1 MKAFRDELEE
11 RVQQVLQDSA
21 QADNA
26 LRPMLEEVWNAHRDL
41 VRRIDRISRI
51 SDAYQSETKRNESTL
66 ALRLKKQLRQLEKV
80 ARISDHYQKMMHDL
94 NLALREASNQDAL
107 TGLANRRPVVERLRE
122 ESTRF
127 TRYQRPF
134 SVAMLDIDHFKRI
147 NDLYGHEIGDK
158 VLIEVARVLRSE
170 IRDQDLCGRWGGE
183 EFLIL
188 MPETPQEAAQAVVER
203 VRAAIERLQVRV
215 DEKAIGVTMSI
226 GLAEHAQGDTYS
238 DTINRADSAL
248 LSAKRGGRNRSE
260 KAVGVERDA
269 DSAQD

>member
-1 MKAFRDELEE
+1 MKAPQGELEE
-11 RVQQVLQDSA
+11 RVQNALDDPEHGS
-21 QADNA
+21 NA
-26 LRPMLEEVWNAHRDL
+26 LRPVLEEVWTAHREL
-41 VRRIDRISRI
+41 IRRIDRISRI

-94 NLALREASNQDAL
+94 NLALRDTSNQDAL

-122 ESTRF
+122 EAMRF

-134 SVAMLDIDHFKRI
+134 SVAMLDIDHFKQI

-158 VLIEVARVLRSE
+158 VLVEVARVLRSE
-170 IRDQDLCGRWGGE
+170 VRDQDLCGRWGGE

-188 MPETPQEAAQAVVER
+188 MPETPQDAARGVVER

-215 DEKAIGVTMSI
+215 DEQAISVTMSI
-226 GLAEHAQGDTYS
+226 GLAQHAQGGTYS

-248 LSAKRGGRNRSE
+248 LSAKRGGRNRFE
-260 KAVGVERDA
+260 QAADA
-269 DSAQD
+269 DRNNP